1 MKWAFWRRAS
11 TAPAGVAART
21 ASARA
26 RAADDENPRSDPAAE
41 LRVRARRRLIGA
53 AALLLAA
60 VVLVPMVLDPAPR
73 PVSDTVPIDIP
84 SEKTPF
90 SPRLA
95 LPPVPE
101 PGSVPMAPP
110 DVAPAPEGKGE
121 APAKGDAKPEGKAEP
136 RAATADDKKAPA
148 KADAKSEAKPETRP
162 ETKATKADAKAEPKA
177 EPKAEAKVDAKTAAE
192 AQRARDLLEGKAVAE
207 KKGRFGVQAAAL
219 SSETAANEL
228 SARLKKAGLAPYTE
242 RVQTADGPRWRVRL
256 GPYATREEAE
266 KVRARLRALDVNATL
281 VGG

>member
-1 MKWAFWRRAS
+1 
-11 TAPAGVAART
+11 
-21 ASARA
+21 
-26 RAADDENPRSDPAAE
+26 
-41 LRVRARRRLIGA
+41 
-53 AALLLAA
+53 
-60 VVLVPMVLDPAPR
+60 MVLDPAPR
-73 PVSDTVPIDIP
+73 SVSDTVPIDIP

-90 SPRLA
+90 TPRLA

-101 PGSVPMAPP
+101 PGAAPMLPP

-121 APAKGDAKPEGKAEP
+121 APAKGDAMSDGKAEP
-136 RAATADDKKAPA
+136 RAAAAEDRKAPA
-148 KADAKSEAKPETRP
+148 KAEAKTATKPETKP
-162 ETKATKADAKAEPKA
+162 DAKPDVKTDTKADAK
-177 EPKAEAKVDAKTAAE
+177 VDAKAAAE
-192 AQRARDLLEGKAVAE
+192 AQRARDLLEGKAAAD

-242 RVQTADGPRWRVRL
+242 RVQTQDGPRWRVRL